1 MYNKLFCIFLQTS
14 LRGAAEIFPLTNAG
28 LLPFVE
34 KRKGS
39 FFSGRKQKMEK
50 GKGGLGS
57 EWFHIPPWEV
67 PNFRASFEVGMKR
80 ALGGWRSKSRGT

>member
-1 MYNKLFCIFLQTS
+1 MRNQHFFKFHDKS
-14 LRGAAEIFPLTNAG
+14 LECSPMDLGTPSEKNAG

-57 EWFHIPPWEV
+57 DWFHIPPWEV

-80 ALGGWRSKSRGT
+80 ALRG